1 MRTVLVISAS
11 PSHDDSY
18 SRLLTEHFVHRCK
31 QHSPN
36 DIFIFRELGNVNIP
50 HVDQHWVKAA
60 FTPEKL
66 RNCEDK
72 QALSFSDE
80 LVKELQDAD
89 VIVIASPM
97 HNLSVPSTLK
107 AYIDQIIRM
116 GVTTSLV
123 PGNLGSPYVGRLPN
137 KKAYLFLVRGGYGFG
152 SGEVYEHID
161 FQEPYLKAVLQMLGV
176 SDVISVTM
184 NYTTMQEPLRQD
196 SYSQA
201 QAQIDALF
209 S

>member
-11 PSHDDSY
+11 PNHDDSY

-137 KKAYLFLVRGGYGFG
+137 KKAYLFLVRGGYGFD